1 LKKSS
6 KKDFPRIEETDMDAQ
21 ALAYETYEISPRFRK
36 TVEDRIAR
44 LERDAAAD
52 ELVLADLQ
60 NEEHQHRHRRLVAI
74 QRAEA
79 LRMRLFLDRARTRL
93 PRPLIAL

>member
-1 LKKSS
+1 MTV
-6 KKDFPRIEETDMDAQ
+6 RCAAQ
-21 ALAYETYEISPRFRK
+21 EGFEISPRFRQ
-36 TVEDRIAR
+36 TIEERIAR
-44 LERDAAAD
+44 LERDADYD
-52 ELVLADLQ
+52 EAQMDLLIDIDHIRRQ
-60 NEEHQHRHRRLVAI
+60 MRLVAA